1 MVKSATQD
9 VRYSWCFNA
18 RDNFSNITT
27 YWSHSTCRCC
37 LCIST
42 SSMFC
47 AYVNCPFHPVQTYGF
62 ALLSITRVQ
71 IGITS
76 SSSVSCDTGS
86 KNTWRED
93 ERRLEKLMKKKQRT
107 TWPQKCLHFH
117 IKQDFGAML
126 ILLLMLTES
135 FDHMRSCYNLLL
147 VSRPQNEKKVN
158 ISSSLDWIEE
168 AGCSQ

>member
-93 ERRLEKLMKKKQRT
+93 ERRLEKLMKKKNSAQLGPKTASTSTLNKTLVPCWSCCWCWQKASITWEAAT
-107 TWPQKCLHFH
+107 TSSWSADPK
-117 IKQDFGAML
+117 
-126 ILLLMLTES
+126 
-135 FDHMRSCYNLLL
+135 MR
-147 VSRPQNEKKVN
+147 RR
-158 ISSSLDWIEE
+158 
-168 AGCSQ
+168 